1 MIISHN
7 LAAMNTNRMLNI
19 NDSKKAK
26 TMEKLSSGYRINRS
40 ADDAA
45 GLAISEKMRRQIR
58 GLSQASFNSQDG
70 ISLVQVADGAL
81 NETHEVLQRMNE
93 LAVKAANGTNT
104 DTDCEYIQAEI
115 DQLTKELDR
124 IATETSFNEGIYP
137 LNCGDVLPSTVGER
151 PITVVNN
158 GTSTITCDGVTYQP
172 GESFIIDNVLTIFQE
187 NNSNI
192 HYSSAIFTH
201 KTGGTSGS
209 GYFMP
214 TIDNQMKPYE
224 VDGFGVPHTTIYQ
237 TLDDLR
243 VDENGY
249 LYAMNLTNTGGRYYL
264 GETQFTSVTNPSDIT
279 EMENKKIQKV
289 LGVPQ
294 ELAIQAGSEAGEH
307 IAIPLVNAT
316 AKKLGVKPLNV
327 STSDIADRAIP
338 KIKRAIEKVSQFRS
352 DFGAVQNRLEHT
364 IANLDNA
371 VENTQSAES
380 VIRDA
385 DMAKE
390 MFSLSTMSIL
400 SQASQSMLAQANQ
413 QGQGVLSLLQ

>member
-1 MIISHN
+1 MVISHN

-104 DTDCEYIQAEI
+104 SVDCEYIQAEI

-137 LNCGDVLPSTVGER
+137 LNCGDVLPPTVRER
-151 PITVVNN
+151 VLTVINN
-158 GTSTITCDGVTYQP
+158 SGSPVTCDGITYQD
-172 GESFIIDNVLTIFQE
+172 GESFILDNVLTIIDK
-187 NNSNI
+187 NNPDI
-192 HYSSAIFTH
+192 YHTSAIYAY
-201 KTGGTSGS
+201 KAGVGGS
-209 GYFMP
+209 GYFCP
-214 TIDNQMKPYE
+214 SDS
-224 VDGFGVPHTTIYQ
+224 TTPDIITNTYGHSMNITYQ

-249 LYAMNLTNTGGRYYL
+249 LYAMMLPDERIRYYL
-264 GETQFTSVTNPSDIT
+264 GETQFTSVTDPSNIT

-289 LGVPQ
+289 LDIPQ
-294 ELAIQAGSEAGEH
+294 ELPIQAGSEAGEH

-327 STSDIADRAIP
+327 STSNIADRAIP

>member
-1 MIISHN
+1 MPLISD
-7 LAAMNTNRMLNI
+7 L
-19 NDSKKAK
+19 
-26 TMEKLSSGYRINRS
+26 
-40 ADDAA
+40 
-45 GLAISEKMRRQIR
+45 
-58 GLSQASFNSQDG
+58 
-70 ISLVQVADGAL
+70 
-81 NETHEVLQRMNE
+81 
-93 LAVKAANGTNT
+93 
-104 DTDCEYIQAEI
+104 
-115 DQLTKELDR
+115 
-124 IATETSFNEGIYP
+124 
-137 LNCGDVLPSTVGER
+137 
-151 PITVVNN
+151 
-158 GTSTITCDGVTYQP
+158 
-172 GESFIIDNVLTIFQE
+172 
-187 NNSNI
+187 
-192 HYSSAIFTH
+192 
-201 KTGGTSGS
+201 
-209 GYFMP
+209 
-214 TIDNQMKPYE
+214 MKPYE
-224 VDGFGVPHTTIYQ
+224 VDGFDVPHTTIYQ

-249 LYAMNLTNTGGRYYL
+249 LYAMNLTHTGGRYYL
-264 GETQFTSVTNPSDIT
+264 GETQFLSVDPPTIENL
-279 EMENKKIQKV
+279 ENKKIQKV
-289 LGVPQ
+289 LDIPQ

-364 IANLDNA
+364 IVNLDNA

>member
-1 MIISHN
+1 M
-7 LAAMNTNRMLNI
+7 
-19 NDSKKAK
+19 
-26 TMEKLSSGYRINRS
+26 
-40 ADDAA
+40 
-45 GLAISEKMRRQIR
+45 
-58 GLSQASFNSQDG
+58 
-70 ISLVQVADGAL
+70 
-81 NETHEVLQRMNE
+81 
-93 LAVKAANGTNT
+93 
-104 DTDCEYIQAEI
+104 
-115 DQLTKELDR
+115 DR

-137 LNCGDVLPSTVGER
+137 LNCGDILPPTVGER
-151 PITVVNN
+151 TITVVNN
-158 GTSTITCDGVTYQP
+158 GSSTLTCDGVTYQP
-172 GESFIIDNVLTIFQE
+172 GESFTIDNVLTIFKE
-187 NNSNI
+187 NNPNI

-201 KTGGTSGS
+201 KTGGSGGS

-214 TIDNQMKPYE
+214 TIDNQMVPYE
-224 VDGFGVPHTTIYQ
+224 VAGFDVPHTTIYQ

-249 LYAMNLTNTGGRYYL
+249 LYAMDLSITNDRLYLCERQFLRVDPPTIENL
-264 GETQFTSVTNPSDIT
+264 
-279 EMENKKIQKV
+279 ENNKVAKV
-289 LGVPQ
+289 LDIPQ

-327 STSDIADRAIP
+327 STSDIADKAIP

-390 MFSLSTMSIL
+390 MFSLSTLSIL